1 VRRMFSS
8 KWPKNLTFSHK
19 LTKGMKMSIEIPDEV
34 LVLLQTGKAIEGTIK
49 MDLMTCGIRFNAF
62 RRKSRER
69 GYVRP
74 SDVTL
79 AESVS
84 GWLKRSVKKNKIF
97 VSVNRSMGNVRSAS
111 ELMLQAKEL
120 TDCLRHMMMTVEIS
134 EEEML

>member
-1 VRRMFSS
+1 
-8 KWPKNLTFSHK
+8 
-19 LTKGMKMSIEIPDEV
+19 
-34 LVLLQTGKAIEGTIK
+34 
-49 MDLMTCGIRFNAF
+49 MTCGIRFNAF

>member
-1 VRRMFSS
+1 
-8 KWPKNLTFSHK
+8 
-19 LTKGMKMSIEIPDEV
+19 MSIEIPDEV

-97 VSVNRSMGNVRSAS
+97 VEPLDG
-111 ELMLQAKEL
+111 
-120 TDCLRHMMMTVEIS
+120 
-134 EEEML
+134 

>member
-1 VRRMFSS
+1 
-8 KWPKNLTFSHK
+8 
-19 LTKGMKMSIEIPDEV
+19 
-34 LVLLQTGKAIEGTIK
+34 

>member
-1 VRRMFSS
+1 
-8 KWPKNLTFSHK
+8 
-19 LTKGMKMSIEIPDEV
+19 MKMSIEIPDEV

-120 TDCLRHMMMTVEIS
+120 TDYLKNSVIGN
-134 EEEML
+134 

>member
-1 VRRMFSS
+1 
-8 KWPKNLTFSHK
+8 
-19 LTKGMKMSIEIPDEV
+19 MSIEIPDEV

-84 GWLKRSVKKNKIF
+84 GYKIF

>member
-1 VRRMFSS
+1 MRRMFSS
-8 KWPKNLTFSHK
+8 KWPKILTFSHK
-19 LTKGMKMSIEIPDEV
+19 STKGMKMSIEIPDEV

-74 SDVTL
+74 ADVTL

-97 VSVNRSMGNVRSAS
+97 VSVNRSMGNVREVPRS
-111 ELMLQAKEL
+111 
-120 TDCLRHMMMTVEIS
+120 
-134 EEEML
+134 

>member
-1 VRRMFSS
+1 
-8 KWPKNLTFSHK
+8 
-19 LTKGMKMSIEIPDEV
+19 MKMSIEIPDEV